1 MNRNSNKRQRH
12 HQRIEATK
20 KNWYMYICS
29 LYVMCVYCWTIV
41 AVCIHRTF
49 SESFLM
55 CGFCFVFPS
64 SFSLAPTHTHSLTR
78 SHSFLSLSLSLYY
91 NCIYL
96 VYMQKCFCSFA
107 RSLTSDFSFARV
119 IRSHSAYPMKTQL
132 FLCVLSSCQKKNH
145 RRKFR
150 KRRPN

>member
-49 SESFLM
+49 SESFSM

-64 SFSLAPTHTHSLTR
+64 SFSLAPTHTHSLAHT
-78 SHSFLSLSLSLYY
+78 HSSLSLSLLQL
-91 NCIYL
+91 YL
-96 VYMQKCFCSFA
+96 PCLYAKVFLLFRSLAHVWFQFCACNSFA
-107 RSLTSDFSFARV
+107 FSISYENPIVSMCAV
-119 IRSHSAYPMKTQL
+119 
-132 FLCVLSSCQKKNH
+132 FLSKKESSSKI
-145 RRKFR
+145 
-150 KRRPN
+150 